1 MWLLLTVINHPHCT
15 RLCFPSNFDTLS
27 PNVLLPLIS
36 TPTSEG
42 VIAYYWSQFNV
53 PVGDLEI
60 LPEFTEERIL
70 EALENVINKERIMG
84 SYKNMQISEITA
96 SSRYHQ
102 EPGGTL
108 VFATVGS
115 TLRH

>member
-1 MWLLLTVINHPHCT
+1 M
-15 RLCFPSNFDTLS
+15 
-27 PNVLLPLIS
+27 
-36 TPTSEG
+36 
-42 VIAYYWSQFNV
+42 IAYYWSQFNV

-60 LPEFTEERIL
+60 VPEFTEERVL
-70 EALENVINKERIMG
+70 EALENVIKTEHG
-84 SYKNMQISEITA
+84 VESYKNMQISEITA